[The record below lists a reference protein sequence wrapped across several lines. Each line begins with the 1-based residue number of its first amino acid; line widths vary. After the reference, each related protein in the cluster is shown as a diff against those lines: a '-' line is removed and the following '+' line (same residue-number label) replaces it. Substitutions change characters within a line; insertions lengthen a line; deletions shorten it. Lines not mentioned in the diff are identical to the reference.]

1 MKRKKNARDLRE
13 ENRKKLR
20 ERRTPAAAPVSPPPE
35 RAKTSVMTP
44 VEDSEEKRAADAK
57 EFLDYLEKTTVIHK
71 EENVPVSRAP
81 RREGIREI
89 NLEEG
94 MPLSDEAILRMRTL
108 LQTARVDRVGVVKL
122 IHGYGS
128 TGRGGRIRVAVLSE
142 LRSMKSRRL
151 IRDYVPGEDF
161 GPFSEAARDL
171 VTRCP
176 ALARD
181 RDYGRCNRGVT
192 VVVL

>member
-1 MKRKKNARDLRE
+1 MKRKKNARDLRN
-13 ENRKKLR
+13 ENKNKLR
-20 ERRTPAAAPVSPPPE
+20 ERWAPASVPVAPPPE
-35 RAKTSVMTP
+35 RAKTSVMTSL
-44 VEDSEEKRAADAK
+44 EDSEEKRAADAR
-57 EFLDYLEKTTVIHK
+57 EFLDYLEKTTVIDK
-71 EENVPVSRAP
+71 EESVPVSRAP

-94 MPLSDEAILRMRTL
+94 MPSSDEAILRMRTL
-108 LQTARVDRVGVVKL
+108 LEAARVDRVGVAKL

-142 LRSMKSRRL
+142 LRFMKSRRL

-171 VTRCP
+171 VTRRP